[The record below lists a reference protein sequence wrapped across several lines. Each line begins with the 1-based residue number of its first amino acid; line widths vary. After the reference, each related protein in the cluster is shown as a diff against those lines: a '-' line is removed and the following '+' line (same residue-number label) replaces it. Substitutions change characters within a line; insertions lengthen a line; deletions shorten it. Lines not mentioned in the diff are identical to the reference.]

1 MMVHKINMMG
11 AILGAR
17 VSQLVPK
24 GHSCLVGHTMGLA
37 SGPERGIKMAR
48 KRQRIVRMELEP
60 ETIPKC

>member
-1 MMVHKINMMG
+1 MLVHKINMIG

-37 SGPERGIKMAR
+37 SGPERGIKVAR
-48 KRQRIVRMELEP
+48 EKPTDSQDGARTRDNP
-60 ETIPKC
+60 